1 VSKIMDDKEHTQLDD
16 IHDEVA
22 GSKAQLGRI
31 AERTRNIENHVDG
44 ISENVDKNA
53 SDINDLQDQV
63 KRNST
68 IINAV
73 TVGMSGVLLWIA
85 DKLTRINPF

>member
-1 VSKIMDDKEHTQLDD
+1 MDDNEHEQLDN

-22 GSKAQLGRI
+22 GSKAQLGVI
-31 AERTRNIENHVDG
+31 AERTRNIEDHVDS
-44 ISENVDKNA
+44 ISTDVSENETE
-53 SDINDLQDQV
+53 INDLQDQV

-73 TVGMSGVLLWIA
+73 TVGLGSVLIWLA
-85 DKLTRINPF
+85 DKLTRFNPF

>member
-1 VSKIMDDKEHTQLDD
+1 MDDREHDQLDE
-16 IHDEVA
+16 IYDEVA
-22 GSKAQLGRI
+22 GSKGQLGVI
-31 AERTRNIENHVDG
+31 AERTRNIERHVDG
-44 ISENVDKNA
+44 ISDDVDDNEEK
-53 SDINDLQDQV
+53 INELQDQV

-73 TVGMSGVLLWIA
+73 TVGMSGIVLWIA